1 MANARIKR
9 DTSATRDLDDR
20 LASRAG
26 EVVASRNSA
35 SEADLARKER
45 LDAFRDKW
53 ANSALPDLPKDII
66 PGFHLCWLSTTNTY
80 DSIDKRMALG
90 YEPVKAGELG
100 KGFEALGK
108 MSSGKFEGCVSCN
121 EMVLF
126 KLPEDVYQEV
136 MRMLH
141 LEDPLEHQRNI
152 TAQVRDTAQGNK
164 GGRSVLE
171 GGLLEMEK
179 ETAKANNKDIRFS

>member
-179 ETAKANNKDIRFS
+179 ETARANNKDIRFS

>member
-1 MANARIKR
+1 MANTRI
-9 DTSATRDLDDR
+9 ARDLDDR
-20 LASRAG
+20 LAERVADVKARAETNEDRSSR
-26 EVVASRNSA
+26 
-35 SEADLARKER
+35 ER
-45 LDAFRDKW
+45 IEAFRDKW
-53 ANSALPDLPKDII
+53 ANNALPDIPEGAI
-66 PGFHLCWLSTTNTY
+66 PGFHLCWLSTTNNY

-126 KLPEDVYQEV
+126 KLPEEIYQEV

-152 TAQVRDTAQGNK
+152 TASVRDTAQGNK

-179 ETAKANNKDIRFS
+179 ETAKANNKNIRFS

>member
-1 MANARIKR
+1 MANTRIK
-9 DTSATRDLDDR
+9 RDLDDR
-20 LASRAG
+20 LADRAQ
-26 EVVASRNSA
+26 EVMDRANVADPN
-35 SEADLARKER
+35 DIARRER
-45 LDAFRDKW
+45 LEAFRDKW

-90 YEPVKAGELG
+90 YEPVKAAELG
-100 KGFEALGK
+100 KGFEGLGK
-108 MSSGKFEGCVSCN
+108 MNSGKFEGCISCN

-152 TAQVRDTAQGNK
+152 TAQVRETAQDRK
-164 GGRSVLE
+164 GGRSMLE
-171 GGLLEMEK
+171 GGLLEMER
-179 ETAKANNKDIRFS
+179 ETNKANKNIRFQ

>member
-1 MANARIKR
+1 MANNRIKR
-9 DTSATRDLDDR
+9 DLDER
-20 LASRAG
+20 LADRVEQTIMDRG
-26 EVVASRNSA
+26 NASQ
-35 SEADLARKER
+35 EDIARKER

-53 ANSALPDLPKDII
+53 ANSALPDLPPGAI
-66 PGFHLCWLSTTNTY
+66 PGYHLCWLSTTNTY
-80 DSIDKRMALG
+80 DSIDKRIALG

-100 KGFEALGK
+100 QGFGTLGK

-126 KLPEDVYQEV
+126 KLPEDIYQEV
-136 MRMLH
+136 MRLLH

-152 TAQVRDTAQGNK
+152 TSQVRNTASENK
-164 GGRSVLE
+164 GGRSLLE

-179 ETAKANNKDIRFS
+179 ETAKANNKNIRFS

>member
-1 MANARIKR
+1 MANTRIKR
-9 DTSATRDLDDR
+9 DLDER
-20 LASRAG
+20 LADRAQEIIADRAVVG
-26 EVVASRNSA
+26 ES
-35 SEADLARKER
+35 DLARRER

-53 ANSALPDLPKDII
+53 ANSALPDLPGGII
-66 PGFHLCWLSTTNTY
+66 PGMHLCWLSTTNTY

-90 YEPVKAGELG
+90 YEPVKASELG
-100 KGFEALGK
+100 KGFEGLGK

-126 KLPEDVYQEV
+126 KLPEDIYQEV

-141 LEDPLEHQRNI
+141 LEDPIEHQRNI

-179 ETAKANNKDIRFS
+179 DTARAANKNIRFS

>member
-1 MANARIKR
+1 MANPRAK
-9 DTSATRDLDDR
+9 RDLDDR
-20 LASRAG
+20 MAERAQ
-26 EVVASRNSA
+26 EVIERSMVASPDDVAHR
-35 SEADLARKER
+35 ER

-53 ANSALPDLPKDII
+53 QNSALPEIPAGSLP
-66 PGFHLCWLSTTNTY
+66 GMHLCWLSTTNTY

-90 YEPVKAGELG
+90 YEPVKAAELG
-100 KGFEALGK
+100 KGFEGLGT
-108 MSSGKFEGCVSCN
+108 MNSGKFEGCISCN

-152 TAQVRDTAQGNK
+152 TAQVRETSQDRK
-164 GGRSVLE
+164 GGRSILE
-171 GGLLEMEK
+171 GGLLEMDRE
-179 ETAKANNKDIRFS
+179 ANKANKNIRFQ

>member
-20 LASRAG
+20 LANRAG

-179 ETAKANNKDIRFS
+179 ETARANNRDIRFS

>member
-9 DTSATRDLDDR
+9 DLDDR
-20 LASRAG
+20 LEERVM
-26 EVVASRNSA
+26 EVKARTTA
-35 SEADLARKER
+35 SEEDIQRRER
-45 LDAFRDKW
+45 LEAFRDKW
-53 ANSALPDLPKDII
+53 QNSALPDLPKDAL

-121 EMVLF
+121 EMILF
-126 KLPEDVYQEV
+126 KLPEEIYQEV

-152 TAQVRDTAQGNK
+152 TAQVRSTSQEGK
-164 GGRSVLE
+164 GGRSILE
-171 GGLLEMEK
+171 GGILEMEK
-179 ETAKANNKDIRFS
+179 ETSKANSNVRF

>member
-1 MANARIKR
+1 MANTRIKR
-9 DTSATRDLDDR
+9 DVEDR
-20 LASRAG
+20 LIDRAQ
-26 EVVASRNSA
+26 EVKDRATT
-35 SEADLARKER
+35 ADSNDIARRER

-53 ANSALPDLPKDII
+53 ANSALPDLPANAI
-66 PGFHLCWLSTTNTY
+66 PGMHLCWLSTTNTY

-100 KGFEALGK
+100 KGFEGLGK
-108 MSSGKFEGCVSCN
+108 MSSGKFEGCISCN

-126 KLPEDVYQEV
+126 KLPEDVYQDV

-152 TAQVRDTAQGNK
+152 TAQVRDTAQDRK
-164 GGRSVLE
+164 GGRSILE

-179 ETAKANNKDIRFS
+179 DTAKANNKNIRFQ

>member
-9 DTSATRDLDDR
+9 DLDDR
-20 LASRAG
+20 LEERVLEVKSRTTASDEDIQR
-26 EVVASRNSA
+26 R
-35 SEADLARKER
+35 DR
-45 LDAFRDKW
+45 LEAFRDKW
-53 ANSALPDLPKDII
+53 QNSALPDLPKDAI

-121 EMVLF
+121 EMILF
-126 KLPEDVYQEV
+126 KLPEEIYQEV

-152 TAQVRDTAQGNK
+152 TAQVRSASQEGK
-164 GGRSVLE
+164 GGRSILE
-171 GGLLEMEK
+171 GGVLEMEK
-179 ETAKANNKDIRFS
+179 EASKASSNVRF

>member
-1 MANARIKR
+1 MANTRIK
-9 DTSATRDLDDR
+9 RDLDDR
-20 LASRAG
+20 MAERAQ
-26 EVVASRNSA
+26 EVMDRATVADPD
-35 SEADLARKER
+35 EKARRER
-45 LDAFRDKW
+45 LDAFRDRW
-53 ANSALPDLPKDII
+53 QNSALPDIPKDII

-90 YEPVKAGELG
+90 YEPVKASDLG
-100 KGFEALGK
+100 KGFEGLGK

-179 ETAKANNKDIRFS
+179 ETQKANNKNIRFS

>member
-1 MANARIKR
+1 MANTRIK
-9 DTSATRDLDDR
+9 RDLDDR
-20 LASRAG
+20 MAERAQ
-26 EVVASRNSA
+26 EVIERSMTADPDDVAR
-35 SEADLARKER
+35 RER

-53 ANSALPDLPKDII
+53 QNSALPDI
-66 PGFHLCWLSTTNTY
+66 PAGTVPGMHLCWLSTTNSY

-90 YEPVKAGELG
+90 YEPVKAAELG
-100 KGFEALGK
+100 KGFEGLGK
-108 MSSGKFEGCVSCN
+108 MNSGKFEGCISCN

-152 TAQVRDTAQGNK
+152 TAQVRETSQDRK
-164 GGRSVLE
+164 GGRSILE
-171 GGLLEMEK
+171 GGLLEMDRE
-179 ETAKANNKDIRFS
+179 ANKANKNIRFQ

>member
-1 MANARIKR
+1 MANTRIKR
-9 DTSATRDLDDR
+9 ESRDLDDR
-20 LASRAG
+20 LADRVQ
-26 EVVASRNSA
+26 EVIERSTT
-35 SEADLARKER
+35 ADEDSIARRER

-53 ANSALPDLPKDII
+53 ANSALPDLPANII
-66 PGFHLCWLSTTNTY
+66 PGMHLCWLSTTNTY

-90 YEPVKAGELG
+90 YEPVKASELG
-100 KGFEALGK
+100 KGFEGLGK

-126 KLPEDVYQEV
+126 KLPEDIYQEV

-179 ETAKANNKDIRFS
+179 DTTRANNKNIRFQ